1 MKKTLLIAL
10 ALVAL
15 AFASCT
21 KDEVIEPEQTIDN
34 KLIGMWLFD
43 EIDLYNADTLKVL
56 VNWEFTQTNEVI
68 TPDTILTYKANG
80 SRLKIGN
87 EVLQY
92 TCTDNQIQAVDVNGN
107 IWRFRR

>member
-1 MKKTLLIAL
+1 MLIL
-10 ALVAL
+10 MTVVAM
-15 AFASCT
+15 ASCT

-43 EIDLYNADTLKVL
+43 EIDLHNGDTLKVL
-56 VNWEFTQTNEVI
+56 VNWEFTQNNELI
-68 TPDTILTYKANG
+68 TPDTIMPYKANG

-87 EVLQY
+87 DVFQY
-92 TCTDNQIQAVDVNGN
+92 TCTDNEMQAVDVNGS